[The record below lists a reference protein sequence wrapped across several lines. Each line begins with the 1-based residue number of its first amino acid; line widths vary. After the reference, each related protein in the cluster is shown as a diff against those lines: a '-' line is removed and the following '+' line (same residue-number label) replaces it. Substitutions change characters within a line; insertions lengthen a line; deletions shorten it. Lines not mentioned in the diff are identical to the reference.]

1 MLRIRTAA
9 SRSLPRAETHDW
21 DVGSVRPDRPELHR
35 HATGVPDQ
43 GTDGPP
49 AGSATFAVPAIA
61 LHVAADVPP
70 LTAVRVIVPRTAVEM
85 VVADVAEQPVV
96 AGAPEL
102 VVVAVGSDQRVV
114 ATPPGELVGRALAV
128 DQIAPGASGDHV
140 RSQPGA
146 DDVVASSAPDAVG
159 TPERDDH
166 VPLWTAAEPVTS
178 SGPDDR

>member
-96 AGAPEL
+96 
-102 VVVAVGSDQRVV
+102 
-114 ATPPGELVGRALAV
+114 
-128 DQIAPGASGDHV
+128 PGACEEMIVAAVSDE
-140 RSQPGA
+140 P
-146 DDVVASSAPDAVG
+146 VVASPALEQVAAPATGERVG
-159 TPERDDH
+159 T
-166 VPLWTAAEPVTS
+166 A
-178 SGPDDR
+178 GPDERVAGVSRAAHLLDAGQRVASPSGRRARLQVDVDRGR